1 MRCEYVH
8 LLVHDVCV
16 FLNAKFLYV
25 NIGLLIGRALHYVS
39 SEYVYLLVHLLVHDL
54 CECVFECQVFMS
66 VGSVVFYVLVNFLL
80 VS

>member
-39 SEYVYLLVHLLVHDL
+39 SEYVHLLVHLLVHDL
-54 CECVFECQVFMS
+54 CECVLNAKFLCQ
-66 VGSVVFYVLVNFLL
+66 
-80 VS
+80 